1 MVVEMVEKFWSL
13 MGSWWRN
20 EKEEDGGGDVV
31 VVVVVEMKEE
41 MEEEEVVEF
50 VVKMVEKWWRNGWPW
65 EQGGCHLSLLFVA
78 CCKQGRRRNE
88 L

>member
-1 MVVEMVEKFWSL
+1 MKELAEEVKRVYLVVATVEHMVVERVVKLWSL

-20 EKEEDGGGDVV
+20 EEEEDGGGDVV

-50 VVKMVEKWWRNGWPW
+50 VVKMVEK
-65 EQGGCHLSLLFVA
+65 
-78 CCKQGRRRNE
+78 
-88 L
+88 